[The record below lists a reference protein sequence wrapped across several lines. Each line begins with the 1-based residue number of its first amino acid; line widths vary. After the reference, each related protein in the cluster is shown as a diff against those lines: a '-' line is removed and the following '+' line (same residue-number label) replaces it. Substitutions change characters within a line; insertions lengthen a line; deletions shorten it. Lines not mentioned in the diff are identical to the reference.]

1 MSNLIKL
8 LFFSTIILIS
18 ACPKKQP
25 QQPAF
30 NVAGMKTTIKRV
42 QVSPIAFAGAKI
54 VVLGF
59 ITDIT
64 YADEVDNTTEI
75 DENGEEVKEEEE
87 IEEIQEENILILS
100 DSQGNIINVQF
111 DEIQELAVNDTV
123 VVSGKYNNGTNTIV
137 SDEIIKV
144 IIDKDGIRP
153 YNDLEI
159 ESQK

>member
-1 MSNLIKL
+1 MTNLIKL
-8 LFFSTIILIS
+8 LFFSTIILL
-18 ACPKKQP
+18 AGCPKKQP

-59 ITDIT
+59 ITEIN
-64 YADEVDNTTEI
+64 YADEVDTDVQS
-75 DENGEEVKEEEE
+75 DENDEVITEET
-87 IEEIQEENILILS
+87 EIQEENILVLS
-100 DSQGNIINVQF
+100 DSQGNTINVQF
-111 DEIQELAVNDTV
+111 EETDEFAINDTV

-144 IIDKDGIRP
+144 VIDKDGIRP

-159 ESQK
+159 ESQN

>member
-8 LFFSTIILIS
+8 LFFSTIILL
-18 ACPKKQP
+18 AGCPKKQP

-59 ITDIT
+59 ITEIN
-64 YADEVDNTTEI
+64 YADEVDTDVQS
-75 DENGEEVKEEEE
+75 DENDEVITEET
-87 IEEIQEENILILS
+87 EIQEENILVLS
-100 DSQGNIINVQF
+100 DSQGNTINVQF
-111 DEIQELAVNDTV
+111 EETDEFAINDTV

-144 IIDKDGIRP
+144 VIDKDGIRP

-159 ESQK
+159 ESQN

>member
-1 MSNLIKL
+1 MTNLIKL
-8 LFFSTIILIS
+8 LFFSTIILL
-18 ACPKKQP
+18 AGCPKKQP

-59 ITDIT
+59 ITEIN
-64 YADEVDNTTEI
+64 YADEVDTDVQS
-75 DENGEEVKEEEE
+75 DENNEE
-87 IEEIQEENILILS
+87 ITEETEIQEENILVLS
-100 DSQGNIINVQF
+100 DSQGNTINVQF
-111 DEIQELAVNDTV
+111 EETDEFAINDTV

-144 IIDKDGIRP
+144 VIDKDGIRP

-159 ESQK
+159 ESQN

>member
-8 LFFSTIILIS
+8 LFFSTIILL
-18 ACPKKQP
+18 AGCPKKQP

-59 ITDIT
+59 ITEIN
-64 YADEVDNTTEI
+64 YADEVDTDVQS
-75 DENGEEVKEEEE
+75 DENDEE
-87 IEEIQEENILILS
+87 ITEETEIQEENILVLS
-100 DSQGNIINVQF
+100 DSQGNTINVQF
-111 DEIQELAVNDTV
+111 EETDEFAINDTV

-144 IIDKDGIRP
+144 VIDKDGIRP

-159 ESQK
+159 ESQN

>member
-1 MSNLIKL
+1 MTNLIKL
-8 LFFSTIILIS
+8 LFFSTIILL
-18 ACPKKQP
+18 AGCPKKQP

-59 ITDIT
+59 ITEIN
-64 YADEVDNTTEI
+64 YADEVDTDVQSDKN
-75 DENGEEVKEEEE
+75 DEE
-87 IEEIQEENILILS
+87 ITEETEIQEENILVLS
-100 DSQGNIINVQF
+100 DSQGNTINVQF
-111 DEIQELAVNDTV
+111 EETDEFAINDTV

-144 IIDKDGIRP
+144 VIDKDGIRP

-159 ESQK
+159 ESQN

>member
-1 MSNLIKL
+1 MTNLIKL
-8 LFFSTIILIS
+8 LFFSTIILL
-18 ACPKKQP
+18 AGCPKKQP

-64 YADEVDNTTEI
+64 YADEIDTDVQA
-75 DENGEEVKEEEE
+75 DENGEEITEET
-87 IEEIQEENILILS
+87 EIQEENILVLS
-100 DSQGNIINVQF
+100 DSQGNTINVQF
-111 DEIQELAVNDTV
+111 EETDEFAINDTV

-159 ESQK
+159 ESQN

>member
-1 MSNLIKL
+1 MTNLIKL
-8 LFFSTIILIS
+8 LFFSTIILL
-18 ACPKKQP
+18 AGCPKKQP

-59 ITDIT
+59 IADIT
-64 YADEVDNTTEI
+64 YAEEI
-75 DENGEEVKEEEE
+75 DTDVQADENGEEITEVTD
-87 IEEIQEENILILS
+87 IQEENILVLS
-100 DSQGNIINVQF
+100 DSQGNTINVQF
-111 DEIQELAVNDTV
+111 EETDEFAVNDTV
-123 VVSGKYNNGTNTIV
+123 IVSGKYNNGTNTIV
-137 SDEIIKV
+137 SEEIIKV

-159 ESQK
+159 ESQN

>member
-8 LFFSTIILIS
+8 LFLSTIILI
-18 ACPKKQP
+18 AGCPKKQP
-25 QQPAF
+25 KQPAF

-59 ITDIT
+59 ITDIS
-64 YADEVDNTTEI
+64 YADEVDTEVSEDDNGNQ
-75 DENGEEVKEEEE
+75 DEAVDDV
-87 IEEIQEENILILS
+87 EIQEENILILS
-100 DSQGNIINVQF
+100 DSQGNTINVEF
-111 DEIQELAVNDTV
+111 EDTDNFAINDTV
-123 VVSGKYNNGTNTIV
+123 VVSGNYNNGTNTIV

-144 IIDKDGIRP
+144 VIDKDGIRP

-159 ESQK
+159 ESQE

>member
-8 LFFSTIILIS
+8 LFFSTIILL
-18 ACPKKQP
+18 AGCPKKQP

-59 ITDIT
+59 ITEIN
-64 YADEVDNTTEI
+64 YADEVDTDVQS
-75 DENGEEVKEEEE
+75 DENDEE
-87 IEEIQEENILILS
+87 ITEETEIQEENILVLS
-100 DSQGNIINVQF
+100 DSQGNTINVQF
-111 DEIQELAVNDTV
+111 EETDEFAINDTV

-137 SDEIIKV
+137 LDEIIKV
-144 IIDKDGIRP
+144 VIDKDGIRP

-159 ESQK
+159 ESQN

>member
-1 MSNLIKL
+1 MTNLIKL
-8 LFFSTIILIS
+8 LFFSTIILL
-18 ACPKKQP
+18 AGCPKKQP

-64 YADEVDNTTEI
+64 YADEIDTAVQA
-75 DENGEEVKEEEE
+75 DENGDEITEET
-87 IEEIQEENILILS
+87 EIQEENILVLS
-100 DSQGNIINVQF
+100 DSQGNTINVQF
-111 DEIQELAVNDTV
+111 EETDEFTINDTV
-123 VVSGKYNNGTNTIV
+123 IVSGKYNNGTNTIV

-159 ESQK
+159 ESQN

>member
-1 MSNLIKL
+1 MTNLIKL
-8 LFFSTIILIS
+8 LFFSTIILL
-18 ACPKKQP
+18 AGCPKKQP

-59 ITDIT
+59 ITEINHT
-64 YADEVDNTTEI
+64 DEVDTDVQS
-75 DENGEEVKEEEE
+75 DENNEE
-87 IEEIQEENILILS
+87 ITEETEIQEENILVLS
-100 DSQGNIINVQF
+100 DSQGNTINVQF
-111 DEIQELAVNDTV
+111 EETDEFAINDTV

-144 IIDKDGIRP
+144 VIDKDGIRP

-159 ESQK
+159 ESQN